1 MKTKNYLLIPLF
13 AWLTFTAVAQEKDT
27 RIAGKVTDSNTG
39 ETLVGVTVQIAGT
52 NNQVKTDI
60 HGAFNLHTNKK
71 LPVTL
76 LVNYVGYQKQ
86 EYIIEN
92 ADEEFVFDIRPANN
106 LLNKVVVSARRRN
119 ETVQEV
125 PIPISV
131 VTGAQAEQTGSFNV
145 NRVKELIPSVQ
156 LYSSNPRNT
165 ALSIRGLGTT
175 FGLTNDGIDPGV
187 GFYVDGVY
195 YARPAAT
202 TLDFIDIDRIEVL
215 RGPQGTLFGKNTT
228 AGAFNVTTKKPS
240 FTPGADFEVSYGS
253 YNYIQAKASLTG
265 KLLNKVAGRISFSG
279 TQRNGTIYNQRT
291 DTYVN
296 ELNNLGARGQLLF
309 QPNKKISLTL
319 AADWSH
325 QTPVGYAQVYAGT
338 APTLRK
344 AYRQFAQ
351 IASDLGYTLPSTN
364 AFDRIIDQDTPAKAN
379 QDFGGASLNADI
391 KLGSGTLT
399 STTAWRYW
407 NWDPS
412 TDRDFTGLQA
422 LRKSQAPSVHN
433 QASQEIRW
441 AGNFGTN
448 VSAVFGGFAF
458 AQRLTANSTEEAGT
472 DQWRFTYD
480 STVVA
485 NRALWQ
491 TTGLLNGYGI
501 KTTSSLN
508 TFSGALFGQL
518 DWTLFS
524 KFHILP
530 GIRANYDVKK
540 VVFARTVY
548 GSIETT
554 DASLLKIRKAL
565 GYTNQ
570 AFNVFKD
577 NLNYSGQLTLTYR
590 PAKTLNLFA
599 TASTGY
605 RPVGL
610 NLGGLP
616 SDANGNPLTDLA
628 VIKPERVYH
637 AEIGIKT
644 TPTKNAIFNLT
655 LYNTDIE
662 DYQAQV
668 QSPELGVNRGYLA
681 NAEKVNVK
689 GLEAEGSINF
699 LKYWSFN
706 ASAAYTDAKY
716 VKFTNAPLALEETG
730 LKDANGKSVYYK
742 DISGSRLPGVSKWAG
757 SLGLQY
763 THEGTFFRNRG
774 EYVAGIDGYART
786 EFSSSASPSKYLNV
800 DGYSL
805 FNARFGFRTSK
816 GTSVTLWGRNIFN
829 TDYYE
834 QLLAGAGN
842 SGQYAG
848 VLGDPST
855 WGVTLKLSL

>member
-1 MKTKNYLLIPLF
+1 MRTKINTLILF
-13 AWLTFTAVAQEKDT
+13 LAVGLTAFSQAKQTQLT
-27 RIAGKVTDSNTG
+27 GKVKDSSTG
-39 ETLVGVTVQIAGT
+39 ELLAGVTVQIEGT
-52 NNQVKTDI
+52 KDVVKTDAN
-60 HGAFNLHTNKK
+60 GGFSLKTSKK
-71 LPVTL
+71 LPFTVVL
-76 LVNYVGYQKQ
+76 NYVGYQRQ
-86 EYIIEN
+86 ENIIES
-92 ADEEFVFDIRPANN
+92 ADDEFNFEIRQNSN
-106 LLNKVVVSARRRN
+106 LLNKVVVTSRRRN

-145 NRVKELIPSVQ
+145 NRIKELIPSVQ

-202 TLDFIDIDRIEVL
+202 TLDFVDIDRIEVL

-240 FTPGADFEVSYGS
+240 FTPGADFEVSYGN
-253 YNYIQAKASLTG
+253 YNYIQAKSSITG
-265 KLLNKVAGRISFSG
+265 KLLDKVAGRISFSG

-291 DTYVN
+291 ESYVN
-296 ELNNLGARGQLLF
+296 ELNNLGTRGQLLC
-309 QPNKKISLTL
+309 QPSKNFSLFL

-325 QTPVGYAQVYAGT
+325 QAPAGYAQVFAGSVKT
-338 APTLRK
+338 KRK
-344 AYRQFAQ
+344 AYRQYDQ
-351 IASDLGYTLPSTN
+351 IAADLGYTIPSTN
-364 AFDRIIDQDTPAKAN
+364 PFDRVIDQDTPAKAN

-422 LRKSQAPSVHN
+422 LNKSQAPSVHN

-441 AGNFGTN
+441 AGSIGSKI
-448 VSAVFGGFAF
+448 SAVFGAFAF
-458 AQRLTANSTEEAGT
+458 YQNLKANSTEEAGK
-472 DQWRFTYD
+472 DQWRFSYD

-491 TTGLLNGYGI
+491 TAGLLNGYGI
-501 KTTSSLN
+501 KTNSELN
-508 TFSGALFGQL
+508 TFSGAVFGQVDVVVVKNL
-518 DWTLFS
+518 
-524 KFHILP
+524 HVLP
-530 GIRANYDVKK
+530 GIRANYDWKK
-540 VVFARTVY
+540 VDFNRAVY
-548 GSIETT
+548 GSIQTT

-570 AFNVFKD
+570 SFDVDKD
-577 NLNYSGQLTLTYR
+577 NVNYSGQLTVTYKA
-590 PAKTLNLFA
+590 AKNINTFA
-599 TASTGY
+599 TFSTGY
-605 RPVGL
+605 RPVGV

-616 SDANGNPLTDLA
+616 SDASGNPRTDLA
-628 VIKPERVYH
+628 VIKPERIFH
-637 AEIGIKT
+637 SEIGVKT
-644 TPTKNAIFNLT
+644 TPTKNSILNLT
-655 LYNTDIE
+655 IYNSDIK

-689 GLEAEGSINF
+689 GAELEGSIN
-699 LKYWSFN
+699 LNKNWTLN
-706 ASAAYTDAKY
+706 ASGAYTDAKF
-716 VKFTNAPLALEETG
+716 VKFTNAPLPLEETG
-730 LKDANGKSVYYK
+730 LKDASGNAIYFK
-742 DISGSRLPGVSKWAG
+742 DISGSCLPGVSKWVTSFGA
-757 SLGLQY
+757 QY
-763 THEGTFFRNRG
+763 AHEGSFLQKSG
-774 EYVAGIDGYART
+774 EYFAGIDGYYRS
-786 EFSSSASPSKYLNV
+786 EFSSNPSPSKYLNV
-800 DGYSL
+800 AGYSL
-805 FNARFGFRTSK
+805 FNARVGFRTAK

-829 TDYYE
+829 TDYFE
-834 QLLAGAGN
+834 QLLVGAGN

-848 VLGDPST
+848 VLGDPRT
-855 WGVTLKLSL
+855 YGVTLKYSF